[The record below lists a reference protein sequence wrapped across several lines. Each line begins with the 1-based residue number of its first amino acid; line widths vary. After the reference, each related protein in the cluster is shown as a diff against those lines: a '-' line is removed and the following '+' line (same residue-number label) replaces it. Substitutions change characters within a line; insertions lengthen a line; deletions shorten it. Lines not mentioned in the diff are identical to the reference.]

1 MLFLRYTLRVVLHLR
16 TLPNNQENKNELEIC
31 TGRQDLCCCSPQ
43 FIGYKILLDFKEG
56 NCERYVIRELS
67 EISYK
72 NNKLQC
78 IEGGWSTWTTYKG
91 TLARWTDEQ
100 IEILCVMLPFGISSG
115 YILLFPRTPNKWI
128 LLLITFRLKVNAFI
142 SKYQYNP

>member
-1 MLFLRYTLRVVLHLR
+1 MCGLIRVISPLYSACCPSFKDLTEQSRKQKGTRDMCRETRLVLLLSTMFML
-16 TLPNNQENKNELEIC
+16 Q
-31 TGRQDLCCCSPQ
+31 
-43 FIGYKILLDFKEG
+43 

-100 IEILCVMLPFGISSG
+100 IEVLCVMLPFGISSG

-128 LLLITFRLKVNAFI
+128 LLLIAFRLKVNVFI